1 MREQATENNDRL
13 DGEPSSKT
21 RRRILAGQ
29 AKAILAIG
37 ATVVTSSL
45 ALAAPRP
52 ACLLRGS
59 MVRTID
65 GEVNVETIVV
75 GDQVVT
81 AGGRSRPVEWVGKW
95 QAQRGVGRSWSRHLR
110 PVRIKRSALAPN
122 VPYADLLVSQGHAI
136 FIEGLLIPARELVNG
151 RTILIDEAADE
162 TLLEYFH
169 VKLASH
175 DVILVNGAP
184 AETLLRHADA
194 ASALESDPRT
204 PKSHRIPAVCRGNTG
219 ILWSRARRAVSPLLG
234 PQKLDVIH
242 HNLARQALAE

>member
-1 MREQATENNDRL
+1 MENNAPL
-13 DGEPSSKT
+13 AEEPSSKT

-29 AKAILAIG
+29 AKALLAIG
-37 ATVVTSSL
+37 TTIVISSV

-52 ACLLRGS
+52 ACFLRGS
-59 MVRTID
+59 MVRTTN
-65 GEVNVETIVV
+65 GEVNVENIVV

-81 AGGRSRPVEWVGKW
+81 ADGRSRPVEWVGKW
-95 QAQRGVGRSWSRHLR
+95 QAQRGVDRTWSRHLR

-136 FIEGLLIPARELVNG
+136 FIEGLLIPAGELVNG
-151 RTILIDEAADE
+151 RTILIEEAADE
-162 TLLEYFH
+162 KLLEYFH
-169 VKLASH
+169 VKLSSH

-184 AETLLRHADA
+184 AETLFRHPDA
-194 ASALESDPRT
+194 ASALDPDPRA

-242 HNLARQALAE
+242 HQLARQALAE